1 MRAARRLILAGVAA
15 LLAAGCNTVPAEKFQ
30 GTQRELQAAREEVR
44 RLQQQ
49 LAAEQQATREL
60 QQQLA
65 SARGLDEK
73 ALAMLPLPER
83 IELDRR
89 SGGYDA
95 DGRVGDDGIVL
106 HIRPVDRD
114 QHVVK
119 AAGRLHVALFDLA
132 APEDRRLIAEYHFD
146 EPTLR
151 EKWHG
156 RLMTNHFTVRCP
168 WPAGRLPDHSEVT
181 ARVVF
186 TEFLT
191 GRPLVAQEVFR
202 ITFPPDLAS
211 VPSN

>member
-1 MRAARRLILAGVAA
+1 VRPARQLVLTGIAA
-15 LLAAGCNTVPAEKFQ
+15 LLAAGCNTVPAGKFQ
-30 GTQRELQAAREEVR
+30 DAQRELQAAREEVR

-49 LAAEQQATREL
+49 LAAEQQAAREL

-65 SARGLDEK
+65 SARGFDQK
-73 ALAMLPLPER
+73 ALDTLPLPER

-89 SGGYDA
+89 SGGYDT

-132 APEDRRLIAEYHFD
+132 ATEDRRLIAEYHFD

-151 EKWHG
+151 EKWYG
-156 RLMTNHFTVRCP
+156 RFMTQHFTVRCP
-168 WPAGRLPDHSEVT
+168 WPQGRMPSGPEVT

-202 ITFPPDLAS
+202 VTFPPEIAS
-211 VPSN
+211 APAD